1 MEEGYQIEELKEI
14 KGDDKRPQFL
24 KVVSILSFISLG
36 FAFLGNISQLISGPA
51 SKEDMLNQKVEMTKS
66 ITQLEQMDAEY
77 WIESVRK
84 LIAMSESLNNSFYAV
99 TFLTFISALIG
110 LFGVLKMWKG
120 SKIGFH
126 FYIIY
131 SLISVGQVYL
141 FVSPQVVPTFV
152 VIWNILISGVFVF
165 MYSRNLKWMK

>member
-1 MEEGYQIEELKEI
+1 MEEEYKIVEI
-14 KGDDKRPQFL
+14 NGGNKRPQLL

-36 FAFLGNISQLISGPA
+36 FTFLGNISQLISGPA
-51 SKEDMLNQKVEMTKS
+51 SEEDMLNQKVEMTKS
-66 ITQLEQMDAEY
+66 ITQLEQIGADY
-77 WIESVRK
+77 WVESVRK
-84 LIAMSESLNNSFYAV
+84 LIAMSESLNNSFYTV

-110 LFGVLKMWKG
+110 LFGVLKMWNG
-120 SKIGFH
+120 LKIGLH

-152 VIWNILISGVFVF
+152 VIWNVLISGIFVF
-165 MYSRNLKWMK
+165 LYSRNLKWMK